1 MAGGDKRR
9 QLVSQLT
16 NATNVVYHQLG
27 RLNMLDKRFAS
38 MEQYYLQQITT
49 NIKTGNNTKAKILAT
64 ELSNVRRIR
73 RTTQHTG
80 LALEAIVIRF
90 STINE
95 FAAILDTIDPTID
108 MIKGIQMELS
118 KAIPAANEAI
128 AEVSNV
134 TSDVLVN
141 ANIKADAKISTPVDT
156 DALSILDEIEG
167 VLEDQ
172 AKAKLPEV
180 PTNIPSST
188 LRKPVS
194 VEEQSVPSE
203 ERVLIES

>member
-1 MAGGDKRR
+1 
-9 QLVSQLT
+9 
-16 NATNVVYHQLG
+16 
-27 RLNMLDKRFAS
+27 
-38 MEQYYLQQITT
+38 
-49 NIKTGNNTKAKILAT
+49 
-64 ELSNVRRIR
+64 
-73 RTTQHTG
+73 
-80 LALEAIVIRF
+80 
-90 STINE
+90 
-95 FAAILDTIDPTID
+95 
-108 MIKGIQMELS
+108 
-118 KAIPAANEAI
+118 
-128 AEVSNV
+128 V